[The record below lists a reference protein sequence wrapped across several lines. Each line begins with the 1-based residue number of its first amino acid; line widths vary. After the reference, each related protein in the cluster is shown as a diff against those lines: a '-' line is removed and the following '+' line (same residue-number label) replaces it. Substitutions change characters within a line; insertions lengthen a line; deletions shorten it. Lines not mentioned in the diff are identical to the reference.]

1 MGVKQDAKEL
11 ICAVKNILSEEVFY
25 DTEERIHALKDKT
38 VNKFLSYIPDTI
50 STEKPKRLIRTLANV
65 QEPQRKI
72 VVEFY
77 RREDWYKN
85 NFNN

>member
-25 DTEERIHALKDKT
+25 DTEERIHTLKDKT

-50 STEKPKRLIRTLANV
+50 STEKPKRLIRTLAHV

>member
-50 STEKPKRLIRTLANV
+50 STEKPKRLIRTLAHV
-65 QEPQRKI
+65 QESQRKI

>member
-1 MGVKQDAKEL
+1 MGVKEDAKEL

-50 STEKPKRLIRTLANV
+50 STERPKRLIRSLTHV

-77 RREDWYKN
+77 RKEDWYKN